1 MMDKIRTLIV
11 DDEPPAR
18 RRICELIENVSDVEI
33 VGESTNGAD
42 AIKAIHEKKPDL
54 VFLDVQM
61 PEADGF
67 DVLETVT
74 AEKMPVTVFVTAY
87 DRYAL
92 KAFEVNALDYLLKPY
107 SDERFVIAL
116 ERARV
121 HLQTQ
126 KRDELGAKMLAL
138 LQDYNHDQAS
148 RRQNGQAPEASSRLD
163 RLVIKSGGRV
173 FFLKTEEIDWIEGAG
188 VYAKLHAGGKTHLY
202 RETVGGLAAQLDP
215 ERFVRIHRSNL
226 VNIDRIKELQ
236 PYSHGEYIIILKDET
251 RLKLSR
257 SYRPMLQMRL
267 GQSL

>member
-1 MMDKIRTLIV
+1 MLDKIRTLII
-11 DDEPPAR
+11 DDEPPSR
-18 RRICELIENVSDVEI
+18 RRIRELLDNAPDVEI
-33 VGESTNGAD
+33 VGESVNGAE
-42 AIKAIHEKKPDL
+42 AIKAIRGKNPDL

-61 PEADGF
+61 PVVDGF
-67 DVLETVT
+67 GVFEAVT

-107 SDERFVIAL
+107 SDERFAMAL
-116 ERARV
+116 ERARAC
-121 HLQTQ
+121 LQTE
-126 KRDELGAKMLAL
+126 KRDELGMKMLAL
-138 LQDYNHDQAS
+138 LQDYNQAS
-148 RRQNGQAPEASSRLD
+148 RRQITQAPEASCRLD

-173 FFLKTEEIDWIEGAG
+173 IFLKAEEIDWIEGAG

-202 RETVGGLAAQLDP
+202 RETVGGLAARLDP
-215 ERFVRIHRSNL
+215 RRFVRVHRSNL

-257 SYRPMLQMRL
+257 GYRPALQARL